1 MHPFALVIFP
11 LLISLWTT
19 TAWFLTSYKILQ
31 GQDAFSCNMLV
42 VKLTMWLISAMF
54 SKKRKAKV
62 VHFSS
67 PELSVTVASFWK
79 QRSDTLPV
87 VKSQRPFRLKR
98 RHVTNWSMTRLRM
111 LDHLEKG
118 IWCMS
123 WNSSRLVWVNRYL
136 LNSAILDQLAQDSG
150 DNLVGTAR
158 KFGNPTFVVLLLC
171 YILSG

>member
-1 MHPFALVIFP
+1 
-11 LLISLWTT
+11 
-19 TAWFLTSYKILQ
+19 
-31 GQDAFSCNMLV
+31 MLV

-136 LNSAILDQLAQDSG
+136 LNSAILDQLAHLSHP
-150 DNLVGTAR
+150 LTW
-158 KFGNPTFVVLLLC
+158 LLLVV
-171 YILSG
+171 YIYKINATKSSGGCGCWELPWRLAGAIIIGSCHRKCPLSAASR